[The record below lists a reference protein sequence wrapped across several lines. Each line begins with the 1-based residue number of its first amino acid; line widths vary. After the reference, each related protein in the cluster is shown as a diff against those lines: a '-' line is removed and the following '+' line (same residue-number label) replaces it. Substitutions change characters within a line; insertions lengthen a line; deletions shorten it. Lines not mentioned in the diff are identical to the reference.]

1 MKMAFTST
9 ILSKVKNFT
18 KSQKESIKETL
29 KTKGE
34 LPWRVQIMIALF
46 FWIFFF
52 VLLLLAWNPI
62 ARWSLFIIA
71 IVGAIVS
78 VELSNYVGKKFVGR
92 NIEGDVDDDE
102 DDNFS
107 ITQNTIIL
115 GDLYDKGGIVL
126 AKRMK
131 NRIKL
136 TPLIVLKVGS
146 ISTTAPIF
154 SSLSNASLQK
164 ISLKFHCSI
173 VDTPRYEI
181 IIMRGDS
188 INCKLDSLTNAFN
201 TLSEKFFNESLD
213 LVMELQRE
221 KIIDLEKITKDV
233 LKELF
238 PSFQRVIITKNIVV
252 ERKDSEIE
260 IQSQNNNRNISQ
272 EKQIEKRFEEIEEVI
287 VNLNEDSEHDE
298 DKIFRK
304 AIVKEIL
311 LKELD
316 FSLESFINTAKNYYK
331 KAIEELL
338 KQTYSIKTDTFLKSV
353 HLFCD
358 RRDIPFFFTSY
369 SYLLKII
376 EFLDIELPSSS
387 DIDNFSERLSEEYVS
402 VSIPENIKQELKDF
416 LDSKTKNSKNTSKIE
431 DNNESS
437 LSPIPLPPS
446 KEETEKRINGSELD
460 D

>member
-1 MKMAFTST
+1 MAFTST

-18 KSQKESIKETL
+18 NSQKESIKKTL
-29 KTKGE
+29 STKGE
-34 LPWRVQIMIALF
+34 FSWRIQILIALF

-71 IVGAIVS
+71 IVGAIIS
-78 VELSNYVGKKFVGR
+78 VEMANYVGKKFVGR
-92 NIEGDVDDDE
+92 NIAEDE
-102 DDNFS
+102 DIDEDYDFS

-188 INCKLDSLTNAFN
+188 INCKLDSVGSSFKILN
-201 TLSEKFFNESLD
+201 EKFFNESLD

-221 KIIDLEKITKDV
+221 KIIDFERLNKEV

-252 ERKDSEIE
+252 ERKVSEIE
-260 IQSQNNNRNISQ
+260 SQSQNYSQNISQ
-272 EKQIEKRFEEIEEVI
+272 EKQIEKKSEEIEEVI
-287 VNLNEDSEHDE
+287 VNLNQDSEFDE
-298 DKIFRK
+298 DKILRK
-304 AIVKEIL
+304 SMVKEIL

-316 FSLESFINTAKNYYK
+316 FSLESFINTAKGYYK

-338 KQTYSIKTDTFLKSV
+338 EQTYSIKTNTLLKSV

-358 RRDIPFFFTSY
+358 KRDIPFFFASY

-416 LDSKTKNSKNTSKIE
+416 LNSKTKNNKNTTKVE
-431 DNNESS
+431 NNNGSS
-437 LSPIPLPPS
+437 LSTIPLPPS
-446 KEETEKRINGSELD
+446 KEETEKKINGSELND
-460 D
+460 